1 MLLRLMPVQISTL
14 SKTSA
19 HVNYTSKLVQ
29 NTNPTL
35 EFVMTKVA
43 AFTERDL
50 VAGPSI
56 QISSPFQTLLVTRL
70 LKPCTSYL
78 SPLSKACC
86 LQKSIQVKK
95 GYNVTKTGVCSD
107 FTL

>member
-1 MLLRLMPVQISTL
+1 MLLRLMPVQISTF

-35 EFVMTKVA
+35 EFVMKKVA

-50 VAGPSI
+50 VAGPSV
-56 QISSPFQTLLVTRL
+56 QISSPFQTLLVTRRL

-86 LQKSIQVKK
+86 LQKSIQVK
-95 GYNVTKTGVCSD
+95 GLQCY
-107 FTL
+107 